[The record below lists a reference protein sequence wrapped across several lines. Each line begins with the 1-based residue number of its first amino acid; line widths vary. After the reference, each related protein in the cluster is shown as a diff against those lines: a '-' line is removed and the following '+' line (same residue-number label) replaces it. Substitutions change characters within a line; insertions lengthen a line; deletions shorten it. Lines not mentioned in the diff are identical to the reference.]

1 VKLFAAVKW
10 WKMSLLATG
19 LVKTYSRRKIV
30 DGVEIEINPGEI
42 VGLLGPNGAGKTTT
56 FYMIVGLLRPD
67 KGRIFLEGTDITEL
81 PMYKRARQGIGYL
94 SQEPSIFRRL
104 SVRENIWAILET
116 TTLTQSQKR
125 EKLESLLRELGVV
138 HLAKNKACLLS
149 GGEKRRVEISRALVT
164 TPQYILLDEPF
175 VGIDPIT
182 TVEIQQ
188 IVARLKNNGLGVL
201 VTDHNVRETLE
212 IIDRAYIMYEGKIL
226 FSGTAKEL
234 LKSEEARKVYLG
246 KKFRM

>member
-1 VKLFAAVKW
+1 
-10 WKMSLLATG
+10 MSLLASG
-19 LVKTYSRRKIV
+19 LVKTYSHRKIV
-30 DGVEIEINPGEI
+30 DDVEIEINPGEI

-67 KGRIFLEGTDITEL
+67 QGRIFLEGKDVTEL

-116 TTLTQSQKR
+116 TTLTQSEKK
-125 EKLESLLRELGVV
+125 EKLESLLRELGVK
-138 HLAKNKACLLS
+138 HLAENKACLLS

-226 FSGTAKEL
+226 LSGTAKEL
-234 LKSEEARKVYLG
+234 LESEEARKVYLG